1 MICLLPTFKLLQY
14 PLLTFLKPGESM
26 ADLQEVSNIE
36 AKNVGSL
43 VTILNAEA
51 DGVGRLDSN
60 LS

>member
-1 MICLLPTFKLLQY
+1 MHWLLPAFILLQY
-14 PLLTFLKPGESM
+14 PLTFLKPGESM

-60 LS
+60 LN